1 MLWKQA
7 IAIGDSWTIMT
18 WCVMKC
24 YVELFQSSWWCYE
37 MLCYWKSS
45 KLPIFSDVIQCS
57 KYVMKCY
64 EMLNIVHQWNF
75 IKSEIKIVNFMVKVY
90 SMYSVQSCKY
100 TIFSNFHD
108 SCKSEKSTILIKS
121 MLDNFN
127 S

>member
-1 MLWKQA
+1 MLWNYS
-7 IAIGDSWTIMT
+7 IAIDDSWTIMS

-24 YVELFQSSWWCYE
+24 YVEHFQSSWWWYE
-37 MLCYWKSS
+37 MLWKKKSS
-45 KLPIFSDVIQCS
+45 KLPIFSDVKQCS
-57 KYVMKCY
+57 IFVMKCY
-64 EMLNIVHQWNF
+64 EKLNIVHQWNF

-100 TIFSNFHD
+100 TKFSNFHD

-121 MLDNFN
+121 MIDYSN